1 MGDKLTDRHPT
12 SLLPHGC
19 NFLIV
24 DEKLKAV
31 AISKQVQRGSTT
43 VKNCPNKKSTESAGY
58 SFGILKSTSL
68 S

>member
-1 MGDKLTDRHPT
+1 MEDKLTDRHPT

-19 NFLIV
+19 NFLTV

-31 AISKQVQRGSTT
+31 AISKQMQRDSTT
-43 VKNCPNKKSTESAGY
+43 VKNYPSKNSTESVGY